1 MRDDHVPPPP
11 RQGRSSR
18 QSAGG
23 QRSAGTRGEP
33 VTFRK
38 LTMLQDLRRRLNEL
52 TQERDQQDLVLHINQ
67 LLLNN
72 LDPEQLFGAISTA
85 LWERTHHDCIS
96 LTTLEPNSAMERV
109 RFLDL
114 PLARGQFKV
123 GDSMVPESLEL
134 AFGGQDAKQID
145 ILGRERIAAFQQP
158 ELARLLKQWRI
169 QSICLVPLHSKGRV
183 LGVLG
188 LGSQKEHHF
197 QGANRRLLE
206 LVAGQ
211 IALALDN
218 ALAFQDIR
226 HSRDKLVEE
235 KLYLEEEVAQDFS
248 TQEMVGASPSF
259 AKVLQQIET
268 VAPSDATVL
277 LLGETGTGK
286 ELLARAIHERS
297 RRKARTFVKLNCS
310 AIPMGLVESE
320 LFGHERGAFTGAI
333 ATKMGRLELA
343 HRGTLFLD

>member
-169 QSICLVPLHSKGRV
+169 QSICLVPLHS
-183 LGVLG
+183 
-188 LGSQKEHHF
+188 
-197 QGANRRLLE
+197 
-206 LVAGQ
+206 
-211 IALALDN
+211 
-218 ALAFQDIR
+218 
-226 HSRDKLVEE
+226 
-235 KLYLEEEVAQDFS
+235 
-248 TQEMVGASPSF
+248 
-259 AKVLQQIET
+259 
-268 VAPSDATVL
+268 
-277 LLGETGTGK
+277 
-286 ELLARAIHERS
+286 
-297 RRKARTFVKLNCS
+297 
-310 AIPMGLVESE
+310 
-320 LFGHERGAFTGAI
+320 
-333 ATKMGRLELA
+333 
-343 HRGTLFLD
+343 